1 MPTPVKITQKVPQG
15 NTCLLEFTLVD
26 YDGETPVSVDNV
38 TSATMTLLD
47 KDTNTIINSREDVDV
62 IGDIDTNGRFSRL
75 LSAADNIIINT
86 DERVDQEVHVA
97 LITVT
102 ASGPEAD
109 IVFKREFWV
118 TVLNQREV
126 PNG

>member
-1 MPTPVKITQKVPQG
+1 MPTPIKITQEVPQG

-26 YDGETPVSVDNV
+26 YDGETPVSVDNI

-47 KDTNTIINSREDVDV
+47 KDSNEVINSREDVDV
-62 IGDIDTNGRFSRL
+62 SGNVDTSGRFSRL
-75 LSAADNIIINT
+75 LTAADNVILNA
-86 DERVDQEVHVA
+86 DEKVDKETHVA
-97 LITVT
+97 LITIQ
-102 ASGPEAD
+102 ASGAEQP
-109 IVFKREFWV
+109 ITFKREFWV